1 MVKKKEREREEKIDE
16 GESDWEIN
24 SKSTKGCA
32 NRKRRTEMI
41 LLSSPRRC
49 EVVKIGRRGSETLE
63 SNADGQKHSDFT
75 NRAGRRRQTRH

>member
-1 MVKKKEREREEKIDE
+1 MAVESDTNQEGKRERNGKKKKRERQREKEKRKMDE

-41 LLSSPRRC
+41 LLSSPRRRDT
-49 EVVKIGRRGSETLE
+49 GRV
-63 SNADGQKHSDFT
+63 
-75 NRAGRRRQTRH
+75 TR

>member
-1 MVKKKEREREEKIDE
+1 MDE

-41 LLSSPRRC
+41 LLSSPRRRDT
-49 EVVKIGRRGSETLE
+49 GRV
-63 SNADGQKHSDFT
+63 
-75 NRAGRRRQTRH
+75 TR

>member
-1 MVKKKEREREEKIDE
+1 MVKERETEREREEKIDE

-41 LLSSPRRC
+41 LLSSPRRRDT
-49 EVVKIGRRGSETLE
+49 GRV
-63 SNADGQKHSDFT
+63 
-75 NRAGRRRQTRH
+75 TR